1 LLARMPNVTEV
12 IFPEAGHMLP
22 VEVGPPL
29 AEELSKF
36 AANL

>member
-1 LLARMPNVTEV
+1 MPNATEV

-29 AEELSKF
+29 AEVLSKF